1 MGHPLYWILGT
12 VVASAAAGGLAWAV
26 ATRRFGRYGPYVAVV
41 AVLAVIWTIWP
52 YWALYRL
59 QTAMAGGDQV
69 TLASAV
75 DWQAVRAG
83 IGDDLKAAYTAK
95 IAAAD
100 PRAQQLAQAISASL
114 IDRTVQTQINAG
126 TLAGLAQA
134 GPGVGSNPMENVRYA
149 FFQGSP
155 FIFRVNLGPEG
166 SDVDRQTIYL
176 MEWNR
181 GWQLKRVLVAP
192 YLLKLGG

>member
-1 MGHPLYWILGT
+1 MRRGERRCRAEHTFAGPRPQ
-12 VVASAAAGGLAWAV
+12 AATETPCGGV
-26 ATRRFGRYGPYVAVV
+26 
-41 AVLAVIWTIWP
+41 
-52 YWALYRL
+52 
-59 QTAMAGGDQV
+59 
-69 TLASAV
+69 
-75 DWQAVRAG
+75 
-83 IGDDLKAAYTAK
+83 
-95 IAAAD
+95 
-100 PRAQQLAQAISASL
+100 QAISASL

-176 MEWNR
+176 TEWNW